1 MPAYVGEILI
11 ILALILANGFFSA
24 AEMAII
30 AARRGRL
37 QQLAEEGDRRAKVAL
52 ELIRDPSRFLATGQ
66 IGITL
71 IGTFTAAFGGA
82 SLVGELADWLAT
94 LPVPLL
100 ALHAHAAALI
110 IVGLSITA
118 ATLVFGE
125 LVPKRLALH
134 RAEQLSRFVAPF
146 MNRLSRLAWPAV
158 WLMSSATNAL
168 LTLVNS
174 ETRTGPSVSVDDIEH
189 MIDTGKAEGVVESVE
204 MKVAVEAL
212 RLGERTVRDIMRP
225 RIDLDALDAD
235 TPAEEVNG
243 AMAMAG
249 FSRLPVYERDLD
261 HIIGFVHIKDLFLQQ
276 YLGRPIQLRKMLH
289 PALFGARID
298 AARPAAGIVSREAQ
312 PIGDRARRIR
322 RHGRNGHA
330 GRRAG
335 RIGRR
340 NPRRAPPR
348 KSRTA
353 GRRSDENN
361 WLVDGML
368 SVADLIERLDI
379 RDVDNGEPRGFS
391 TVSGLVLDGLGRI
404 PVVGDATDWNGLRLE
419 VLAMHGQRIDRILV
433 TRLPDP
439 PCRRLDAEVVKE
451 IEPALGPLPASPQG
465 EGAGRTKKKNSAAHC
480 DRYSFLLS
488 PPCGEDWGGGSV
500 EGRPAM
506 RHYINRP
513 WRRFRRWLLH
523 RLTARTLKYRCPVC
537 GGKIEWGLIMLE
549 TDECTT
555 GFSCNL
561 CGWIPPTTV

>member
-11 ILALILANGFFSA
+11 ILVLILANGFFSA

-82 SLVGELADWLAT
+82 SLVGELAGWLAT
-94 LPVPLL
+94 LPAPLL
-100 ALHAHAAALI
+100 ANHAHVAALV

-118 ATLVFGE
+118 LTLIFGE

-134 RAEQLSRFVAPF
+134 RAEQLARFVAPF
-146 MNRLSRLAWPAV
+146 MNRLSRLAGPLV

-289 PALFGARID
+289 PALFVPESMPLDRLLELFQEEHNQLA
-298 AARPAAGIVSREAQ
+298 IVLDEFGGTEGMVTLEDVLEELVGEIRDEHRREKVELLVK
-312 PIGDRARRIR
+312 R
-322 RHGRNGHA
+322 
-330 GRRAG
+330 
-335 RIGRR
+335 
-340 NPRRAPPR
+340 
-348 KSRTA
+348 
-353 GRRSDENN
+353 DENS

-379 RDVDNGEPRGFS
+379 RDVDDSEPRGFS

-404 PVVGDATDWNGLRLE
+404 PVVGDATEWNGLRLE
-419 VLAMHGQRIDRILV
+419 VLGMDGQRIDRILA
-433 TRLPDP
+433 TRMPNNNDKHS
-439 PCRRLDAEVVKE
+439 E
-451 IEPALGPLPASPQG
+451 
-465 EGAGRTKKKNSAAHC
+465 
-480 DRYSFLLS
+480 
-488 PPCGEDWGGGSV
+488 
-500 EGRPAM
+500 
-506 RHYINRP
+506 
-513 WRRFRRWLLH
+513 
-523 RLTARTLKYRCPVC
+523 
-537 GGKIEWGLIMLE
+537 
-549 TDECTT
+549 
-555 GFSCNL
+555 
-561 CGWIPPTTV
+561 

>member
-100 ALHAHAAALI
+100 ALHSHATALI

-125 LVPKRLALH
+125 SVPKRLALH

-146 MNRLSRLAWPAV
+146 MNRLSRLAWPLV

-174 ETRTGPSVSVDDIEH
+174 ESRSGPSVSVDDIEH

-276 YLGRPIQLRKMLH
+276 YLGRPIQLRKLLH
-289 PALFGARID
+289 PALSVPESMPLDRLLELFQEQHNQLA
-298 AARPAAGIVSREAQ
+298 IVLDEYGGTEGMVTLEDVLEELVGEIRDEHRREKVELLVQ
-312 PIGDRARRIR
+312 
-322 RHGRNGHA
+322 
-330 GRRAG
+330 
-335 RIGRR
+335 
-340 NPRRAPPR
+340 
-348 KSRTA
+348 K
-353 GRRSDENN
+353 DENN

-404 PVVGDATDWNGLRLE
+404 PIVGDATIWNGLRLE

-433 TRLPDP
+433 TRLPD
-439 PCRRLDAEVVKE
+439 RAV
-451 IEPALGPLPASPQG
+451 S
-465 EGAGRTKKKNSAAHC
+465 SA
-480 DRYSFLLS
+480 
-488 PPCGEDWGGGSV
+488 
-500 EGRPAM
+500 
-506 RHYINRP
+506 
-513 WRRFRRWLLH
+513 
-523 RLTARTLKYRCPVC
+523 
-537 GGKIEWGLIMLE
+537 
-549 TDECTT
+549 
-555 GFSCNL
+555 
-561 CGWIPPTTV
+561 